1 MWSCYVLANP
11 ITGHAYC
18 GMTNNL
24 PRRIRQHNREIKG
37 GARATARCAG
47 TWRVALVLC
56 GFRSHREA
64 LQAEWRLKHP
74 RGRRFARGGPVR
86 IIDGLLT
93 TITPA
98 GARWTSRAPC
108 RIADVPLYVCGD
120 AALVERLEDHVP
132 IRLHRCFKFC
142 VGDAVTLWNNCK
154 CLSDN
159 DHIGAEN

>member
-47 TWRVALVLC
+47 SWRVALTLC
-56 GFRSHREA
+56 GFRTQREA

-86 IIDGLLT
+86 VVQGLLSVLSA
-93 TITPA
+93 P

-108 RIADVPLYVCGD
+108 RIEDVQLTVCGD
-120 AALVERLEDHVP
+120 ANLVDLLEEHVP
-132 IRLHRCFKFC
+132 VRMHRCLHFHR
-142 VGDAVTLWNNCK
+142 GDAVSLWAEQNR
-154 CLSDN
+154 LSQLSR
-159 DHIGAEN
+159 HT